1 MTSVSR
7 AASKFGEW
15 VGLTGAPGFFKS
27 ENVIDLIIADHREA
41 ESLYDKYKATTD
53 QDEKQLIANNLV
65 KVLVKHDECEQL
77 LVYPLLREK
86 IGGERG
92 EQLYER
98 SLKEHQDHRE
108 LLYDVK
114 CTSLKT
120 DPEFDAK
127 LQKAID
133 SVFHHVK
140 EEEEEVLPLL
150 REHVTEDELRYVGT
164 SFKAHKPLTATRPHP
179 SAPAQGYP
187 AALANVVLKPIDMV
201 RDMLEGH

>member
-1 MTSVSR
+1 MANVSR

-15 VGLTGAPGFFKS
+15 VGLTGAPLFYKS

-41 ESLYDKYKATTD
+41 EALYEKYKSTTD
-53 QDEKQLIANNLV
+53 LDEKQTIANNLV
-65 KVLVKHDECEQL
+65 RVLVKHDECEQL

-92 EQLYER
+92 EQLYEK
-98 SLKEHQDHRE
+98 SLQEHQDHRE
-108 LLYDVK
+108 LLYNVK
-114 CTSLKT
+114 CTSIKK

-127 LQKAID
+127 LKEAMD
-133 SVFHHVK
+133 SVFHHV
-140 EEEEEVLPLL
+140 EEEEAEVLPLL
-150 REHVTEDELRYVGT
+150 RENLTEDELRYVGT

-187 AALANVVLKPIDMV
+187 AALANIILKPIDMV
-201 RDMLEGH
+201 RDMLEGY

>member
-1 MTSVSR
+1 MATISR

-15 VGLTGAPGFFKS
+15 VGLTGAPLFFKS
-27 ENVIDLIIADHREA
+27 DNVIDLIIADHKEA
-41 ESLYDKYKATTD
+41 ESLYEKYKTTTD

-65 KVLVKHDECEQL
+65 RVLVKHDECEQL

-92 EQLYER
+92 EQLYEK

-108 LLYDVK
+108 LLYNVK

-120 DPEFDAK
+120 DPEFDTK
-127 LQKAID
+127 LKKAMD

-179 SAPAQGYP
+179 GAPAQGYP

-201 RDMLEGH
+201 RDMLEG